1 MSVYLGELYEVT
13 HEVRLEYLLSCVD
26 AVFRLADT
34 FQGVTATVLVR
45 VPTDSTSE
53 REIASTQ
60 RLAAVDALGA
70 DTSGDHEE
78 SE

>member
-1 MSVYLGELYEVT
+1 MRFEC
-13 HEVRLEYLLSCVD
+13 LLSCID
-26 AVFRLADT
+26 AVLRLADT
-34 FQGVTATVLVR
+34 LQGVTAAVLVW
-45 VPTDSTSE
+45 VPTDSTSK

-70 DTSGDHEE
+70 DAGGDHED